1 MKHGGLNPFLQAFI
15 YNTYCLSKI
24 TYGLEIMSINK
35 KTINTMNVMQNNLIR
50 YLLQLSSLNHLSS
63 IHQALKIL
71 NFKHLIFKYKL
82 GYVSQL
88 EGFTLSKK
96 VFRHIITDEK
106 KRHNSSSYVCVMNNI
121 ADFLQINLSDFGNK
135 SVFNNQLD
143 ILNKKFNKKPEIVPI
158 VKFCL
163 ENFSTKEFKDNLKV
177 VTRFE
182 NEDYVI
188 VDTVDTVF
196 KK

>member
-1 MKHGGLNPFLQAFI
+1 MKPGGLNPFLQAFI

-50 YLLQLSSLNHLSS
+50 YLLQLSSFNHLSS

-82 GYVSQL
+82 GFVSQL

-106 KRHNSSSYVCVMNNI
+106 KRHNSSSNVCDKNVS
-121 ADFLQINLSDFGNK
+121 DFLQINLSDFGNK
-135 SVFNNQLD
+135 SVLNNQLD
-143 ILNKKFNKKPEIVPI
+143 ILNEKFNKKPEIVSI

-163 ENFSTKEFKDNLKV
+163 ENFCTKEFKDNLKV

-182 NEDYVI
+182 NEDYMI
-188 VDTVDTVF
+188 VDTVDTVDF
-196 KK
+196 FY